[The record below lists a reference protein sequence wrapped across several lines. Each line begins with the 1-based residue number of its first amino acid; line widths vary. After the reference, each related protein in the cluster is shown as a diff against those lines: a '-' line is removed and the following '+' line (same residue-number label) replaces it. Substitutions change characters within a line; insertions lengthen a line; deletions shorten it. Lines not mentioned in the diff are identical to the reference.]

1 MADWVST
8 YFAAIVA
15 IKNPIAVQMAAAAKL
30 MAKVDSVKAAA
41 GFPPKALSS
50 QPQIM

>member
-1 MADWVST
+1 LADWVST

-15 IKNPIAVQMAAAAKL
+15 IKDPIAVQMAAATL
-30 MAKVDSVKAAA
+30 MAKVDWVEAAA

-50 QPQIM
+50 QQQIM